1 MNARERGETSNN
13 TYLTVNLK
21 VKAEQNKKKK
31 RNNKYDQLIHN

>member
-31 RNNKYDQLIHN
+31 NETTNMTN